1 MIGNFENAEL
11 IFEERMGKVTQKLK
25 AVKEKYDAPEVD
37 RQFRAPRTSFYQ
49 NQFPFISRDLYKV
62 IPLALP

>member
-37 RQFRAPRTSFYQ
+37 RQFRAPRTNFDQ
-49 NQFPFISRDLYKV
+49 NRCTFISRDLYKV
-62 IPLALP
+62 VLLALP

>member
-37 RQFRAPRTSFYQ
+37 RQFRAPRMNFDQ
-49 NQFPFISRDLYKV
+49 NRCTFISRDLYKMV
-62 IPLALP
+62 LLALP

>member
-1 MIGNFENAEL
+1 
-11 IFEERMGKVTQKLK
+11 MGKVTQKLK